1 MSHALQPGSRWE
13 IALDAAVVAAFASE
27 LSTTLSTGRVEGLAV
42 MAVMVIAALARRRMP
57 AIAAVT
63 AIGASGLVAVL
74 PESAIPVWVASQVCI
89 FSLTLRRQ
97 GPLSVALPIVHAS
110 TLYAAG
116 LVALHLLAFEPLSFG
131 LPLWTAAAASAGYAL
146 RSQKA
151 TIAALHEMV
160 RATAEAKDSEIQRT
174 LGEERIR
181 IARDLHDAVAHN
193 IAVINVHAGAA
204 EKAVRVDSRR
214 ASESLQQVRMASRAV
229 LQELQDILLI
239 LRSPGQLDDLGP
251 MPTVEGIPALLE
263 SGKDLGL
270 EIDSHLDELPGLDA
284 ATEAA
289 LYRVVQE
296 ALTNAHRYGDG
307 HARLALEAHDRS
319 VSLII
324 TNGYTRTQESS
335 GSGHGL
341 IGMRE
346 RVESAGGEL
355 RLDDRDGR
363 FDVHV
368 TLPIKSGRE
377 KQ

>member
-13 IALDAAVVAAFASE
+13 IALDVAVVAALVSE
-27 LSTTLSTGRVEGLAV
+27 LSTALTTGKFEGLAV
-42 MAVMVIAALARRRMP
+42 MAIMVIAALARRRMP
-57 AIAAVT
+57 AAATVA
-63 AIGASGLVAVL
+63 AIGGSGLAAVL
-74 PESAIPVWVASQVCI
+74 PESAVPVWVVAQVCI

-97 GPLSVALPIVHAS
+97 GAISVALPIIHAS
-110 TLYAAG
+110 TLYVAG

-160 RATAEAKDSEIQRT
+160 RVTAEAKDSEIQRT

-204 EKAVRVDSRR
+204 EKAMRIDSHR
-214 ASESLQQVRMASRAV
+214 AIESLEQVRMASRAV

-239 LRSPGQLDDLGP
+239 LRSPGQLDDIGP

-263 SGKDLGL
+263 SGKELGL

-307 HARLALEAHDRS
+307 RARLVLEAQARS
-319 VSLII
+319 VSLSI
-324 TNGYTRTQESS
+324 TNGYTRTKESTR
-335 GSGHGL
+335 SGHGL

-355 RLDDRDGR
+355 RLDDHDETFR
-363 FDVHV
+363 VHV